1 MNQNKKAARRPQ
13 PNKSAKPKRIRASRE
28 YTAGGVVYR
37 RVADGRVEILMIQ
50 DLLGRWTIPKGHVEP
65 GESIEQ
71 TAVREVAEE
80 TGLTHVS
87 LGDKLD
93 KLHFFYRR
101 EGKLI
106 FMTTHVFLMEALG
119 DTDHVVAENSEGIVD
134 AKWFDSERAL
144 GLIEYRDTERL
155 FRMAL
160 GRLGLV
166 VPPRPRPAQPAG
178 AKRLN
183 NPHKPSR
190 RPRSPARPGNHPA
203 PRPAGS

>member
-1 MNQNKKAARRPQ
+1 MNKATKAPG
-13 PNKSAKPKRIRASRE
+13 RIRATRE

-37 RVADGRVEILMIQ
+37 ILGSRVEILMIQ
-50 DLLGRWTIPKGHVEP
+50 DRQGRWSIPKGHVEA

-80 TGLTHVS
+80 TGLSH
-87 LGDKLD
+87 LRLDEKLD

-106 FMTTHVFLMEALG
+106 FMTTHVFLMEAVG
-119 DTDHVVAENSEGIVD
+119 DTDKIVAENSEGIVD
-134 AKWFDSERAL
+134 ARWFDASKAL

-160 GRLGLV
+160 ARLDA
-166 VPPRPRPAQPAG
+166 AQPPISA
-178 AKRLN
+178 AS
-183 NPHKPSR
+183 KPQTGVS
-190 RPRSPARPGNHPA
+190 
-203 PRPAGS
+203 